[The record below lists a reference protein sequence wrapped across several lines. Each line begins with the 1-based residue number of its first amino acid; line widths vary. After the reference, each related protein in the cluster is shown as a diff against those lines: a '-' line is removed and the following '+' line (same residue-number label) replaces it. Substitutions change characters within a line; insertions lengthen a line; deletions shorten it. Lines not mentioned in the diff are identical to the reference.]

1 MGRQTERRWRDME
14 QETLNVKDLL
24 YEVTEDKRVYR
35 DDTELLDSG
44 ILDSLAFMELFTR
57 LEDYGV
63 EIYPTRIDRERLRT
77 VKSVEELVRE
87 YGG

>member
-1 MGRQTERRWRDME
+1 MERDA
-14 QETLNVKDLL
+14 LNVKNLL
-24 YEVTEDKRVYR
+24 YEVTEDRRVYR

>member
-1 MGRQTERRWRDME
+1 MERDA
-14 QETLNVKDLL
+14 LNVKDLL
-24 YEVTEDKRVYR
+24 YEVTEDRRVYR

>member
-1 MGRQTERRWRDME
+1 MERDA
-14 QETLNVKDLL
+14 LNVKDLL
-24 YEVTEDKRVYR
+24 YEVTEDRRVYR

-87 YGG
+87 YGE

>member
-1 MGRQTERRWRDME
+1 ME

>member
-1 MGRQTERRWRDME
+1 MERDA
-14 QETLNVKDLL
+14 LNVKDLL